1 MNLNRIFTAEDK
13 DTDEARDA
21 ITQQRCRLAREGRS
35 RGQIQAYLSVDAGN
49 CGPPLHLLGVF
60 GQGNT
65 TNTITVSKISSGRA
79 DAATKK
85 WLDSAAAD
93 PAGSFLARWV
103 IPIIFAYFSAKYSK
117 TGKTLLDWRA
127 RKTHQNSL
135 LRFEFRRDFAV
146 CAVKKNMDQLTI
158 HTYVASR
165 AILRARTIPD
175 LQSHPT

>member
-1 MNLNRIFTAEDK
+1 MNEFESDFTAEDK
-13 DTDEARDA
+13 DTDEEARGA

-49 CGPPLHLLGVF
+49 CGSSPLAWRF
-60 GQGNT
+60 WTRQRT
-65 TNTITVSKISSGRA
+65 TNTITVSKISSGRRGKRQS
-79 DAATKK
+79 KK

-117 TGKTLLDWRA
+117 TGKTLLGWRA

-135 LRFEFRRDFAV
+135 LRFEFRRDFECDYADE
-146 CAVKKNMDQLTI
+146 KINMDQ
-158 HTYVASR
+158 
-165 AILRARTIPD
+165 
-175 LQSHPT
+175 